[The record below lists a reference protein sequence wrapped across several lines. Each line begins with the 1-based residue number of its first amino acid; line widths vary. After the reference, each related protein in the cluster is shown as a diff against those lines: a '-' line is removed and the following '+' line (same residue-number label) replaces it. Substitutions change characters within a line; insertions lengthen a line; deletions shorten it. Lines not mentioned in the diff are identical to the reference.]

1 MKLSTKGMGLLLT
14 LVFLEL
20 VTRQAQAQPIT
31 PELGSNGTNTV
42 ITTPNSNQ
50 FDITGGTR
58 SGTNLFHSFDQFGLH
73 SNQTA
78 NFLSSPTIQNI
89 LGRVVGG
96 NPSAIHGLIQV
107 SGGQSNLF
115 LMNPAGIVFGAGAR
129 LNVPADFTVTTAT
142 GIGFGNS
149 WFNAVGVNNYQLLVG
164 TPNTF
169 AFTNSQPGAIINTG
183 NLSVQQGNLTLFGG
197 TVVSTGQLSA
207 ANGEMMVAAVPGEHF
222 IRFSQPGNVLSL
234 EIQPLA
240 SASSQPSNWTL
251 PIVSLPQML
260 TGGNV
265 GNATGL
271 TVNSNGQVELTGSGL
286 LVEAGD
292 VAVRNLTAK
301 TANLQANRNLT
312 LIESQLHTSEDL
324 QLLARDTVR
333 VRDNQTN
340 PFIAAAGGKLTLQ
353 GNQSVDL
360 FALNH
365 PASGFFSGKDMV
377 LRSANTVGGD
387 ARYTTGGNFRIEQLS
402 GIAGN
407 LFSPYDPVIRASG
420 DVTFNSY
427 TGASLHIFAGGSVEI
442 AGNVTI
448 TSADTANSI
457 EESEQT
463 VTLSDGTTQVAI
475 NGSTQPTLDIRAGT
489 TAFGTPGITPS
500 APAGFTPGL
509 PTTGGSPTSANITI
523 GSIQVMSLDG
533 RNGLLFLT
541 NQYFPNT
548 SLPGGAIQI
557 GTIIAADFN
566 GIGIGNG
573 STVILDAR
581 DSITTDVIN
590 ASAGGIFGG
599 NGGRVV
605 LKAGNNITF
614 NTINTRGDDTSPFGP
629 TLTRGGDVSLMANGL
644 VQGTGGGIT
653 INTQGSSTGG
663 AIAIQHNGGPNN
675 VPFVVGSASINGTA
689 GTINNTNTAI
699 PTLPSGSFP
708 VLPNG
713 GTAIGTPNNITIR
726 SVNTP
731 PTLTANTQVL
741 NTQQNQSLTFSVA
754 DLNPVVS
761 DANQDNTLIQ
771 IDSISAGTLTRNGVQ
786 LGAGDTI
793 NANDILVYTPPQNA
807 TGSVNAFALRA
818 SDRVSVSTP
827 LQVAINVTQTPIID
841 PKPPQPPDRPI
852 ISPLLLPQAEVLQR
866 VSFPR
871 LATSSSASLQLV
883 TLRPPR
889 SAYLTP
895 LLFVRG
901 FLPEAF
907 DFVHPEPK
915 YLYSTSVPP
924 DQPNPQP
931 IPAIPVTPNVPN
943 VNTTSPI
950 VIDPSNPNSPT
961 TISENPDSPS
971 STSPEQTNSDSSVDS
986 LPVSDRKTTAITQ
999 KMQECQQQVKSLH
1012 EKGAGNQTQ
1021 GDYNKLVECYEKTL
1035 AVARESNNPQWQ
1047 VYSLNNLAISSFIVG
1062 DYAKSLEYAQQQL
1075 ELAQKTQNSLGE
1087 GIALGSV
1094 GAAYGALGDYEKAIG
1109 YYEKSLAITSAIPA
1123 PQWMSLTQRNLGNAY
1138 MARGN
1143 YHKER
1148 SDEEKAQQFYNQAIQ
1163 YQNKSL
1169 AIAKATRDRYGE
1181 AQALGNLGNIYSAMN
1196 DSQRALDYQQESLVI
1211 AQEIRDR
1218 LQEAQALLNLGT
1230 AYSYLGDY
1238 RKALEYHQQSLA
1250 IVQELRARLGEGIA
1264 LNNLGDALLHL
1275 NQLVAAEQKLVSG
1288 IEVWESLRAGLGNN
1302 DTNKIS
1308 IFEIQSATYRNLQ
1321 EALSKQN
1328 KINAALEI
1336 SERGRARAFVEL
1348 LARRISSDRETVTTI
1363 APPNIQQIQQVARQ
1377 QKATIV
1383 EYSII
1388 SDSFKVDGKQQI
1400 KESELYIWVVQ
1411 PTGEVAFRRSDL
1423 KPLWQQEQRQ
1433 NSKQTALAALVSSS
1447 RILDAVRAK
1456 QGEAARKQ
1464 LHQLLIEPIAEF
1476 LPKNPEAPVI
1486 FIPQDS
1492 LFLVPFVALQDSS
1505 GQYLIEKHTILSA
1518 PAIQVLELTHQQKQ
1532 QLKAEYSGP
1541 FQGNNVLVV
1550 GNPTMPVLKDG
1561 ETSEQLEPLPSAEE
1575 EAKAIAQL
1583 LKTEAIVGDR
1593 ATKVEIV
1600 QQLPKARLIHLATHG
1615 LLDDI
1620 RQLGVPGAIALAPS
1634 KHDDGFLTSS
1644 EILALKLNAELVIL
1658 SACNTGRG
1666 KITGDGV
1673 IGLSRALITSGVP
1686 SIIVS
1691 LWSVPDT
1698 PTSLL
1703 MSEFYRQLT
1712 TNPDKAQ
1719 ALRKAMLATMKQYPQ
1734 PINWAA
1740 FTLIGEQ

>member
-58 SGTNLFHSFDQFGLH
+58 SGTNLFHSFDQFGLN

-129 LNVPADFTVTTAT
+129 LNVPADFTATTAT

-183 NLSVQQGNLTLFGG
+183 NLSVQQGNLRLFGG
-197 TVVSTGQLSA
+197 TVASTGQLSA
-207 ANGEMMVAAVPGEHF
+207 ANGEMAVVAVPGEHF

-251 PIVSLPQML
+251 PILSLPQML
-260 TGGNV
+260 TGGDV

-286 LVEAGD
+286 FVEAGD
-292 VAVRNLTAK
+292 VAIRNVTGK
-301 TANLQANRNLT
+301 TASLQAHRNLT
-312 LIESQLHTSEDL
+312 LVESQLHTSGDL

-333 VRDNQTN
+333 VRDSQTN

-353 GNQSVDL
+353 GNQVVDL

-365 PASGFFSGKDMV
+365 SASGFFSGKDMV

-387 ARYTTGGNFRIEQLS
+387 AHYTTGGNFRIEQLS

-420 DVTFNSY
+420 DVSFNSY
-427 TGASLHIFAGGSVEI
+427 TGASLHIFAGGSVTI
-442 AGNVTI
+442 SGNVTI

-463 VTLSDGTTQVAI
+463 VTLSDGITQVTI

-489 TAFGTPGITPS
+489 TAFGTPGITPTI
-500 APAGFTPGL
+500 PTGFTPGL
-509 PTTGGSPTSANITI
+509 PATGGSPTSANITI
-523 GSIQVMSLDG
+523 GSINITG
-533 RNGLLFLT
+533 ANGSVFLT
-541 NQYFPNT
+541 NQYFPNL

-557 GTIIAADFN
+557 EAINTNNASSVGVGTGGSVIVDARGTITTGAINTA
-566 GIGIGNG
+566 G
-573 STVILDAR
+573 S
-581 DSITTDVIN
+581 
-590 ASAGGIFGG
+590 GYFGG
-599 NGGRVV
+599 QGGRVI
-605 LKAGNNITF
+605 LNADNNITF
-614 NTINTRGDDTSPFGP
+614 NSINTQGIFTGFGLP
-629 TLTRGGDVSLMANGL
+629 NGIGGAVNISANGL
-644 VQGTGGGIT
+644 VQGTGSGIT
-653 INTQGSSTGG
+653 INTQGSATGG
-663 AIAIQHNGGPNN
+663 AIAIQHNGGPDN
-675 VPFVVGSASINGTA
+675 VPFVVGSASTNGTA
-689 GTINNTNTAI
+689 GAINNTNTSI

-726 SVNTP
+726 SVNTS
-731 PTLTANTQVL
+731 PTLTANTQL
-741 NTQQNQSLTFSVA
+741 LSTQQNQSLTFSVA

-771 IDSISAGTLTRNGVQ
+771 IDSISAGTLTRNGVP
-786 LGAGDTI
+786 LSAGDTI
-793 NANDILVYTPPQNA
+793 TANDILVYTPPQNT
-807 TGSVNAFALRA
+807 TGSVNAFVLRA

-827 LQVAINVTQTPIID
+827 LQVAINVTQTPPPDD
-841 PKPPQPPDRPI
+841 PKSPQPPDRPI
-852 ISPLLLPQAEVLQR
+852 ISPYLLPQAEVLQR

-871 LATSSSASLQLV
+871 LTTSSSTSLQLV

-895 LLFVRG
+895 LLFVRE

-924 DQPNPQP
+924 NQPNPQP

-943 VNTTSPI
+943 VDVSLSPI

-971 STSPEQTNSDSSVDS
+971 SSSPGQTNSNSSVNS
-986 LPVSDRKTTAITQ
+986 LPTSDPKTTAVTQ

-1012 EKGAGNQTQ
+1012 EKGSGNQTQ
-1021 GDYNKLVECYEKTL
+1021 GDYNKLVECYQKTL
-1035 AVARESNNPQWQ
+1035 AVARESENPQWE
-1047 VYSLNNLAISSFIVG
+1047 VYSLNNLAIASFIIG

-1075 ELAQKTQNSLGE
+1075 ELAQKTQNRLGE
-1087 GIALGSV
+1087 GIALGSL
-1094 GAAYGALGDYEKAIG
+1094 GAAYGALGEYEKAIG

-1123 PQWMSLTQRNLGNAY
+1123 PQWVSLTKRNLGNAY

-1148 SDEEKAQQFYNQAIQ
+1148 GDEEKAQQFYNKAIQ
-1163 YQNKSL
+1163 YQQESL
-1169 AIAKATRDRYGE
+1169 ALAKANRDRYGE
-1181 AQALGNLGNIYSAMN
+1181 AQALGNLGNIYSAIN

-1218 LQEAQALLNLGT
+1218 LQEAQALLNIGT

-1238 RKALEYHQQSLA
+1238 STALKYHQQSLA
-1250 IVQELRARLGEGIA
+1250 IAQELRARLGEGIA
-1264 LNNLGDALLHL
+1264 LNNLGDAFLHL

-1288 IEVWESLRAGLGNN
+1288 VEVWESLRAGLGNN

-1308 IFEIQSATYRNLQ
+1308 LFEIQSATYRNLQ

-1328 KINAALEI
+1328 KINAALET

-1348 LARRISSDRETVTTI
+1348 LARRISSESETATTI

-1388 SDSFKVDGKQQI
+1388 FDSFKVDGKQQI

-1411 PTGEVAFRRSDL
+1411 PTGEVVFRRSDL
-1423 KPLWQQEQRQ
+1423 KPLWQQQEQRK
-1433 NSKQTALAALVSSS
+1433 NSKQTALAALVSNS

-1464 LHQLLIEPIAEF
+1464 LHQLLIDPIAEF

-1492 LFLVPFVALQDSS
+1492 LFLVPFVALQNSS

-1532 QLKAEYSGP
+1532 HLKTEYTGP

-1550 GNPTMPVLKDG
+1550 GNPTMPILKDG

-1712 TNPDKAQ
+1712 TNPNKAQ